1 MAGRDSGND
10 KGRNSGTS
18 SPGNDLQT
26 HLGTSLEAPGL
37 GSGTSILNRFTSAFK
52 GMTYY
57 FLGLVKS
64 LVFDTTCPPFGPIL
78 CETTLHDTPMPRSNS
93 RIASNARKPARQ
105 SVSLKSL
112 AEHLGLSQ
120 AAVSFV
126 INRSPAAKSI
136 PQRTQELI
144 RAAARELNYRPN
156 HLARS
161 LRKQRS
167 YTIGVVVPE
176 ISEGYAAL
184 VMSGIED
191 HLLHEG
197 YFYFVVSHRHRS
209 DLIEE
214 YPLLLQQR
222 AVEGLIAVDTAL
234 TEEMHVPLV
243 AVSGHRDV
251 PGVTNIVLNHARA
264 AMLALEHLTKLG
276 HRQMA
281 FIKGQE
287 FSSDTAVRWDSVRRA
302 AEKLGVEIKDR
313 LVVQLEGE
321 SSSPELG
328 YQVSQKLLA
337 SREPFTALFAFND
350 ISAIGAIHAL
360 REAAHRV
367 PEDVSVVGFDDIQS
381 AAFQN
386 PALTTVRQPLREM
399 GLIAAETLL
408 QRIIAPANAPYPKEI
423 VVEPSLIVRASTAK
437 ASSPS

>member
-1 MAGRDSGND
+1 
-10 KGRNSGTS
+10 
-18 SPGNDLQT
+18 
-26 HLGTSLEAPGL
+26 
-37 GSGTSILNRFTSAFK
+37 
-52 GMTYY
+52 
-57 FLGLVKS
+57 
-64 LVFDTTCPPFGPIL
+64 
-78 CETTLHDTPMPRSNS
+78 MPRSKS
-93 RIASNARKPARQ
+93 IETSHGRKPARQ
-105 SVSLKSL
+105 SISLKSL
-112 AEHLGLSQ
+112 ADHLGLSK
-120 AAVSFV
+120 AAVSLV

-136 PQRTQELI
+136 PRRTQELI

-161 LRKQRS
+161 LRQQRS

-191 HLLHEG
+191 HLLQEG
-197 YFYFVVSHRHRS
+197 YFYFVVSHHHR
-209 DLIEE
+209 DELIEE

-234 TEEMHVPLV
+234 IEGVRVPLV

-251 PGVTNIVLNHARA
+251 PGVTNIVLDHARA

-287 FSSDTAVRWDSVRRA
+287 FSSDTAVRWDSVRGA
-302 AEKLGVEIKDR
+302 AEELGIKVKDR

-321 SSSPELG
+321 SSSPVLG
-328 YQVSQKLLA
+328 YQVTQKLLD
-337 SREPFTALFAFND
+337 SGEPFSALFAFND
-350 ISAIGAIHAL
+350 ISAIGAIQAL
-360 REAAHRV
+360 REAGRRI

-386 PALTTVRQPLREM
+386 PGLTTVRQPLREM
-399 GLIAAETLL
+399 GVIAAETLL
-408 QRIIAPANAPYPKEI
+408 RRITAPANAPYPKEI
-423 VVEPSLIVRASTAK
+423 VVEPSLVVRASTTTA
-437 ASSPS
+437 P